1 MHIHAVSSLRVVGDE
16 PVRLFSV
23 KVALLQRLAR
33 ACVRCRSH
41 GEYPILYDVWALC
54 LPEAWA
60 HAACFGIAV
69 HFVLSTG
76 IAKLSVGGLSWMR
89 CDSKSRHARIHGS
102 KLVIRPVCRPET
114 MRTYLDCYRGSKS
127 APPFSK
133 QANAWLS
140 GSDTRTTALA
150 VGTVLLECVLVPS
163 SLFLPPNARPLLAAM
178 LIMMHIGI
186 AVTMSTRVGL
196 IFITSLPAYTIGFS
210 CNAPVASGTWMV
222 ASVIGLVPSATAAL
236 CGRKLPENWPSSP
249 ISLFMFSAPQVINVI
264 H

>member
-1 MHIHAVSSLRVVGDE
+1 
-16 PVRLFSV
+16 
-23 KVALLQRLAR
+23 
-33 ACVRCRSH
+33 
-41 GEYPILYDVWALC
+41 
-54 LPEAWA
+54 
-60 HAACFGIAV
+60 
-69 HFVLSTG
+69 
-76 IAKLSVGGLSWMR
+76 
-89 CDSKSRHARIHGS
+89 
-102 KLVIRPVCRPET
+102 
-114 MRTYLDCYRGSKS
+114 
-127 APPFSK
+127 
-133 QANAWLS
+133 
-140 GSDTRTTALA
+140 
-150 VGTVLLECVLVPS
+150 
-163 SLFLPPNARPLLAAM
+163 M